1 MALLIKGSQTTLDEW
16 ALTANAAIR
25 LGAELDVSSAYQ
37 CKLYI
42 KAVLGEA
49 VASTGQPKIIIQSTG
64 ESSPAKDDWTVELPL
79 IGPQGTP
86 ITPLALDDTEPAD
99 DTVIACT
106 NPVTAG
112 IDNDGKFKFI
122 KNTTVA
128 NSEVI
133 FQTANSGD
141 AGDTITLL
149 DGLANEQT
157 AATSVIMDI
166 DDPDLEV
173 VAQWAITID
182 CLTISRIR
190 VIYDADHDTDGPDVY
205 TFCAYTLCTG
215 V

>member
-1 MALLIKGSQTTLDEW
+1 M
-16 ALTANAAIR
+16 
-25 LGAELDVSSAYQ
+25 
-37 CKLYI
+37 
-42 KAVLGEA
+42 
-49 VASTGQPKIIIQSTG
+49 
-64 ESSPAKDDWTVELPL
+64 
-79 IGPQGTP
+79 
-86 ITPLALDDTEPAD
+86 
-99 DTVIACT
+99 
-106 NPVTAG
+106 
-112 IDNDGKFKFI
+112 
-122 KNTTVA
+122 A